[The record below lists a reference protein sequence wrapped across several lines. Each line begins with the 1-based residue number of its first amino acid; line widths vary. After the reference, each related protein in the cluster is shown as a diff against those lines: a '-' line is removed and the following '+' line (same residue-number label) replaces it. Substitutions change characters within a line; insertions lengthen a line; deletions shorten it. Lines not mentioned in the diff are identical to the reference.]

1 MRARPRRARAA
12 RRAAR
17 RERPRAA
24 PRASA
29 RRAVP
34 PARTAR
40 TAARAGTRADRSTA
54 AATAARPRAVRAR
67 PRARTNARRAAGS
80 TLAARARRAPPR
92 PRAPPPLRARPP
104 SRGQPIGSLAAE
116 SYACPP
122 RMHEVPGLA
131 HAPRATSARPR
142 RLRQA
147 LWIALALAAVAWLVF
162 VMFFGAY
169 RVASGSMEPTLYGP
183 SVDAGGAHVPGEL
196 VLVRL
201 RSDWR
206 PRRFD
211 LVVHE
216 RADQPD
222 PVVKR
227 VVGLPGE
234 SVQIVAGDVVVN
246 GARLG
251 VDEPR
256 AALVPLFDS
265 RAQSLDELFAFE
277 RGAGTPWRL
286 VGREFVFDGA
296 ASSSGAPAAWCS
308 YHPDVRDEYRR
319 LDGALS
325 VGTEQVGDG
334 AIALVARVANWGA
347 AGELR
352 LRWIRES
359 QRYDARV
366 GRTRIELLRGAA
378 DGSGVETSLAG
389 AEFDAAASDE
399 LALSLVVRDH
409 HVELWL
415 DDARVLAAAEPAS
428 ASAAA
433 PQRAVGIRAAFGAA
447 GLDAAF
453 RDVRVLRDLHAI
465 PSGEHG
471 IAKPLTL
478 GPDEYFLL
486 GDNSAHSLD
495 SRSFGPLRAREIVGQ
510 PVAVLWPP
518 SRWRW
523 LRGATASPRGAAR

>member
-1 MRARPRRARAA
+1 MQDPSRLVDA
-12 RRAAR
+12 
-17 RERPRAA
+17 PRAA
-24 PRASA
+24 P
-29 RRAVP
+29 
-34 PARTAR
+34 
-40 TAARAGTRADRSTA
+40 ARA
-54 AATAARPRAVRAR
+54 
-67 PRARTNARRAAGS
+67 
-80 TLAARARRAPPR
+80 
-92 PRAPPPLRARPP
+92 
-104 SRGQPIGSLAAE
+104 
-116 SYACPP
+116 
-122 RMHEVPGLA
+122 
-131 HAPRATSARPR
+131 R

-169 RVASGSMEPTLYGP
+169 RVASGSMEPTLFGP
-183 SVDAGGAHVPGEL
+183 SLDAGGAQVPGEL

-201 RSDWR
+201 RSDWE

-216 RADQPD
+216 RAEQPD

-227 VVGLPGE
+227 VVGMPGE

-251 VDEPR
+251 IDEPR

-265 RAQSLDELFAFE
+265 RVQELDESFAFE
-277 RGAGTPWRL
+277 RGEGAPWRR
-286 VGREFVFDGA
+286 VERELAFDGVRGLASDAERGLALDGA
-296 ASSSGAPAAWCS
+296 APTSGAPIAWCS

-319 LDGALS
+319 LDGTLS

-334 AIALVARVANWGA
+334 AIAVVARVTSWGT

-352 LRWIRES
+352 LRWIREG

-378 DGSGVETSLAG
+378 DGSGVETSLAS
-389 AEFDAAASDE
+389 AEIDAPAFDE
-399 LALSLVVRDH
+399 LGLSLVVRDH

-415 DDARVLAAAEPAS
+415 DDARVLVAAEPAV
-428 ASAAA
+428 A
-433 PQRAVGIRAAFGAA
+433 PVAVSQRAIGIRAAFGAA
-447 GLDAAF
+447 GLDATF
-453 RDVRVLRDLHAI
+453 RAVSVLRDLHAI
-465 PSGEHG
+465 PIGEHA

-486 GDNSAHSLD
+486 GDNSAHSFD

-518 SRWRW
+518 SRWRR
-523 LRGATASPRGAAR
+523 LRGAVAGPPAGLR